1 MSYDYVQNLFCLQKI
16 WSSIRQNQ
24 TLLHCDMLQAKQNS
38 SHWCFMFEK
47 KKNQHDLWYCI
58 YCIFALR
65 VRFLA
70 HIFICDF
77 KERAHLH
84 ILCVKYILSVKALF
98 SVVSISVFRKLTF
111 GNMYRSLKRH

>member
-1 MSYDYVQNLFCLQKI
+1 
-16 WSSIRQNQ
+16 
-24 TLLHCDMLQAKQNS
+24 MLQAKQNS

-77 KERAHLH
+77 KERANLH